1 MIISFILFITFI
13 SFTVYIKPGTCNGE
27 PGGNT
32 AMATATLDPITLPQ
46 AEEEQVHRLS
56 EFLHSHG
63 QTLLIGHGGDSPV
76 EIPETVHELLVQI
89 LDLMRQGK
97 AISII
102 PVTQDLTTQQ
112 AAEVI
117 GVSRPFF
124 VKLIEAG
131 ALPFH
136 LAGTHRRVYLRDL
149 LAYKERRDRARHA
162 AIERMADQ
170 AEKDGIY
177 DTVLLP
183 EA

>member
-1 MIISFILFITFI
+1 
-13 SFTVYIKPGTCNGE
+13 
-27 PGGNT
+27 
-32 AMATATLDPITLPQ
+32 MATATLDPIALPQ
-46 AEEEQVHRLS
+46 AETEQANRLS
-56 EFLHSHG
+56 EILHGHG
-63 QTLLIGHGGDSPV
+63 QALLIAKGGESAV
-76 EIPETVHELLVQI
+76 EIPETIHELLLQI

-149 LAYKERRDRARHA
+149 LAYKERRDSDRHA
-162 AIERMADQ
+162 AIERMADHAEQ
-170 AEKDGIY
+170 AGIY
-177 DTVLLP
+177 DKVLLP
-183 EA
+183 GT